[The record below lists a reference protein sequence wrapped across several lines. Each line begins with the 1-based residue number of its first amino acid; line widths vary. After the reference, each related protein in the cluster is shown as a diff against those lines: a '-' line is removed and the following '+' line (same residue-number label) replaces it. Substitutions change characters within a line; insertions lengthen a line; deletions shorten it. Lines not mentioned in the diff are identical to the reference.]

1 MRPDLSFAEVTAER
15 HLGLPI
21 RLTGATRALEPAQ
34 LTPGEVV
41 RWRALPAGTRS
52 SEWLLGRAALR
63 QLLTRLHHP
72 ADTSQLTFPNRQ
84 VSLTHSGRTAVA
96 AWSGGTRSPD
106 GRAVLGVG
114 VDVQTNRSGLNQ
126 RAGHLFLSARELA
139 WVASLAEAV
148 QADARLRL
156 WVIKEALFKANPA
169 NHDTVLAHYSI
180 AQPSAPYG
188 NGSGPCPPKT
198 SLRYASL
205 RVVFGHLA
213 VAACLGRLPC
223 P

>member
-1 MRPDLSFAEVTAER
+1 
-15 HLGLPI
+15 
-21 RLTGATRALEPAQ
+21 
-34 LTPGEVV
+34 
-41 RWRALPAGTRS
+41 
-52 SEWLLGRAALR
+52 LLGRAALR

-72 ADTSQLTFPNRQ
+72 ADTSQLTFPNRH

-96 AWSGGTRSPD
+96 AWAGGSRKSD
-106 GRAVLGVG
+106 RRVVLGVG
-114 VDVQTNRSGLNQ
+114 VDVETDRSGLNQ
-126 RAGHLFLSARELA
+126 RAGRMFLSARELA

-156 WVIKEALFKANPA
+156 WVVKEALFKANPA

-180 AQPSAPYG
+180 AEPGAPYG

-205 RVVFGHLA
+205 PVVFGHLA
-213 VAACLGRLPC
+213 VAICLGRLAC